1 MTNRQNGI
9 GNIKCIFWDNDGVL
23 VDTESFYYEATRSVL
38 ATVGIDL
45 TEGDYQE
52 LFLRRAAG
60 AWHFAKE
67 KGLSDEEVKTLRRQ
81 RFDLYSNLVRGRDTV
96 IPGVRSVLARL
107 RSRYRQAV
115 VTSSR
120 RYHFEL
126 IHEKSE
132 LMEYFEFVL
141 AREDYTLSKPHPE
154 PYLKALERTGLTAG
168 ECLVIEDSERGLTA
182 AVNAGIR
189 CWVVP
194 SHLTRN
200 LRFDQAEKILGSVEE
215 VATHLSTD

>member
-1 MTNRQNGI
+1 MTNRQNGT
-9 GNIKCIFWDNDGVL
+9 GNLKCIFWDNDGVL

-45 TEGDYQE
+45 TERDYQE
-52 LFLRRAAG
+52 LFLRQAAG

-67 KGLSDEEVKTLRRQ
+67 KGIPDEEVKNLRRQ
-81 RFDLYSNLVRGRDTV
+81 RFDLYSNLVRGRDMV

-120 RYHFEL
+120 RHHFEL
-126 IHEKSE
+126 IHEKSA

-194 SHLTRN
+194 SHLTRT

-215 VATHLSTD
+215 VATHLSAD